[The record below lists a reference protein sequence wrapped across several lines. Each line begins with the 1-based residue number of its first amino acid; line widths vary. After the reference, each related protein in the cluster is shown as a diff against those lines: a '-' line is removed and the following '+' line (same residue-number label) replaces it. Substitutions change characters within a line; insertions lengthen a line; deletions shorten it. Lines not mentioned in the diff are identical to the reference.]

1 MLQLAEGTHLTLDET
16 ALEAGTLNA
25 TGIQN
30 LASLK
35 HLLEW
40 QKVEYDF
47 QFYKMEMP
55 ADLPVLILSQVKA
68 ISSYL
73 THLMVSVQE
82 KGWLIHS
89 LDVQSC
95 NRRNLGCSQQM
106 LLSPSCQL
114 QPLLVQLLMNWI
126 LQSGACTLQWQETWS
141 IPYSLLF

>member
-55 ADLPVLILSQVKA
+55 ADLPVLILSQAKSRMLPADAVVPLMSTATPACSTPDELDFAKWRL
-68 ISSYL
+68 YL
-73 THLMVSVQE
+73 TMARDMEHT
-82 KGWLIHS
+82 
-89 LDVQSC
+89 
-95 NRRNLGCSQQM
+95 
-106 LLSPSCQL
+106 L
-114 QPLLVQLLMNWI
+114 QPSI
-126 LQSGACTLQWQETWS
+126 LKVR
-141 IPYSLLF
+141 

>member
-55 ADLPVLILSQVKA
+55 ADLPVLILSQAKSRMLPADAVVPLMSTATPACSTADELDFAKWRL
-68 ISSYL
+68 YL
-73 THLMVSVQE
+73 TMARDMEHT
-82 KGWLIHS
+82 
-89 LDVQSC
+89 
-95 NRRNLGCSQQM
+95 
-106 LLSPSCQL
+106 L
-114 QPLLVQLLMNWI
+114 QPSI
-126 LQSGACTLQWQETWS
+126 LKVIYYLSELPER
-141 IPYSLLF
+141 

>member
-55 ADLPVLILSQVKA
+55 ADLPVLILSQAKSRMLPADAVVPLMSTATPACSTADELDFAKWRL
-68 ISSYL
+68 YL
-73 THLMVSVQE
+73 TMARDMEHT
-82 KGWLIHS
+82 
-89 LDVQSC
+89 
-95 NRRNLGCSQQM
+95 
-106 LLSPSCQL
+106 L
-114 QPLLVQLLMNWI
+114 QPSI
-126 LQSGACTLQWQETWS
+126 LKVIYYLFELPERA
-141 IPYSLLF
+141 PYSLLF